1 MFRVPVITYITRRS
15 SETVTF
21 VEDTEEKEHALRVMI
36 RRIDLDYMSSKKADR
51 VIISQR
57 KTRRVSSSETRVW
70 N

>member
-1 MFRVPVITYITRRS
+1 M
-15 SETVTF
+15 TF